1 LTAERI
7 TELLEVKL
15 TRQQILIRKEPLLLW
30 AVLDEAALHR
40 MVGGPAVMAEQL
52 DHLIEVADS
61 ANITIQIIPY
71 GAGAHPAMDSTFNIL
86 EFAGPVP
93 KLVYVEGLV
102 GYYYLDRP
110 ADIDKYQQVFD
121 YLSSLALNPKDS
133 IAMIA
138 RVKEAYTEK

>member
-1 LTAERI
+1 
-7 TELLEVKL
+7 
-15 TRQQILIRKEPLLLW
+15 
-30 AVLDEAALHR
+30 
-40 MVGGPAVMAEQL
+40 
-52 DHLIEVADS
+52 
-61 ANITIQIIPY
+61 
-71 GAGAHPAMDSTFNIL
+71 MDSTFNIL

-138 RVKEAYTEK
+138 RVKQAYTEK